1 MTLSSPLHSNR
12 ASSTS
17 RTSATP
23 ALRKSSFRSPPLI
36 CAFRRRSQSIWP
48 SLIMTSEVTLLLRA
62 RWIPQTRWR
71 FGAVNNRRPLQWP
84 PHESE
89 QSKLDNN
96 VLLSKNKIYR
106 DLRGGRKVRRP
117 RSADARIVADLAR
130 GDKNLSSRSR
140 SQNNQLG

>member
-1 MTLSSPLHSNR
+1 MCFSEAVTIYLAVPDNDIRGDTASPS
-12 ASSTS
+12 
-17 RTSATP
+17 
-23 ALRKSSFRSPPLI
+23 KVDPPDEV
-36 CAFRRRSQSIWP
+36 AFRRRKQSETP
-48 SLIMTSEVTLLLRA
+48 
-62 RWIPQTRWR
+62 
-71 FGAVNNRRPLQWP
+71 QWP

-130 GDKNLSSRSR
+130 ADKNLSSRSR
-140 SQNNQLG
+140 SQNNQLVDQI